1 MPDIRKLRETIK
13 PSKTNRGDGMWQL
26 KSCQASRSDFIQ
38 AISSIVIAMQMIIE
52 YTKKNKYKRKIVLVT
67 NGTGPMSD
75 DNIEGIIE
83 RWKKLT
89 LSSWSCMFL
98 AVVYFTFML
107 IISSGADF
115 DDAEYGVKEEDKD
128 SRKVLSRV

>member
-1 MPDIRKLRETIK
+1 
-13 PSKTNRGDGMWQL
+13 
-26 KSCQASRSDFIQ
+26 
-38 AISSIVIAMQMIIE
+38 MQMIIE

-67 NGTGPMSD
+67 NGTGAMSD

-83 RWKKLT
+83 KMKEVNIELVIMYV
-89 LSSWSCMFL
+89 SCRCDL
-98 AVVYFTFML
+98 TFML

-128 SRKVLSRV
+128 SRKVLSWLECVSIIMLTNFSSG

>member
-1 MPDIRKLRETIK
+1 
-13 PSKTNRGDGMWQL
+13 
-26 KSCQASRSDFIQ
+26 
-38 AISSIVIAMQMIIE
+38 MQMIIE

-67 NGTGPMSD
+67 NGTGAMSD

-83 RWKKLT
+83 KMKEVNIELVIMYV
-89 LSSWSCMFL
+89 SCRCN
-98 AVVYFTFML
+98 FTFML

-128 SRKVLSRV
+128 SRKVLSRLQCVSIFMLTNFFSG